1 MNTEERIALNQE
13 KLRGIQGRINQLEAE
28 KQEFIQEA
36 LRLDGELRI
45 LKEQLEEKQEVW
57 NARRIQRNLWDS
69 TG

>member
-45 LKEQLEEKQEVW
+45 LKEQLEEKQEV
-57 NARRIQRNLWDS
+57 
-69 TG
+69 